1 MPEIHSD
8 SIPRPASMTSPPQPG
23 PADHRPPPVNPDD
36 AGDSAQGD
44 EVPDEDIE
52 PADATA
58 EDDEDGGGAHSPGKR
73 G

>member
-1 MPEIHSD
+1 MPEIPSD
-8 SIPRPASMTSPPQPG
+8 SIPQPATMASTPQPD
-23 PADHRPPPVNPDD
+23 PATRRPSPVNPDD

-52 PADATA
+52 PADTTA
-58 EDDEDGGGAHSPGKR
+58 EDDEDQADMPAKR